1 MFQIIVQVV
10 SSPIVELKRA
20 AVALGQGDMTARVK
34 QGTVFFRDE
43 IGDLKD
49 TFNSMANQ
57 LANHQMI
64 LEHKVSIHN
73 L

>member
-1 MFQIIVQVV
+1 VQVI

-20 AVALGQGDMTARVK
+20 AVALGRGDMTARVK
-34 QGTVFFRDE
+34 KGTVFFRDE

-64 LEHKVSIHN
+64 LEHKVCTIYI